1 MTGNPEVIRCP
12 SPDVGSDGRL
22 GHDLVQE
29 RGPQHA
35 LNQWKLCP
43 KNCATLGVH
52 PKIYVQLASKT
63 PYPDAGF
70 EGLANHKGNRITET

>member
-12 SPDVGSDGRL
+12 TPDVGSDGRL

-35 LNQWKLCP
+35 LNQGK
-43 KNCATLGVH
+43 V
-52 PKIYVQLASKT
+52 VSKKAV
-63 PYPDAGF
+63 P
-70 EGLANHKGNRITET
+70 L